1 VWEGGQKAARREGR
15 GWRNLGTGVE
25 KGGSDEGIGLHIAQ
39 Y

>member
-1 VWEGGQKAARREGR
+1 MWEGEQKAARREGR

-25 KGGSDEGIGLHIAQ
+25 KGGSDGGTALDIDQ